1 MSKKNLESK
10 ENKLRGKPIV
20 LEFGSAFTRI
30 GFSSE
35 DAPRIVKPTIVGYND
50 VVSKNDNLTSI
61 LTETNKQAFVGIA
74 AIEKRKELEIVYPIK
89 NRKINDMQALK
100 VMIQYAI
107 ERDLSITPDL
117 HAAIVILPYPI
128 SEEEKEEITKML
140 LDDLNFPGV
149 YVSSSENMPL
159 YSIGR
164 TTGIVVDSGYEKTD
178 IIPILDGKIITK
190 AVKSLNIGGY
200 HVTNKLRES
209 LREQDFTYTDEE
221 DKFFGAARN
230 IKENLCYVA
239 LNADKEIELA
249 SKVSGMRKIHK
260 LPNGEKYIVE
270 LQRFLA
276 TEILFQPEMI
286 DLKEKPLHEQIIDSI
301 QSCDTKNQSSL
312 WSNIVIAGG
321 NSILPGYHARLNHE
335 LKSLA
340 PENED
345 VRIYSTPSN
354 TSFSSWIGAS
364 ILSSRM
370 EFSKHWITKK

>member
-10 ENKLRGKPIV
+10 KIALRGKPIV

-35 DAPRIVKPTIVGYND
+35 DTPRIVKPTIVGYKD
-50 VVSKNDNLTSI
+50 VESKNDNLTSI
-61 LTETNKQAFVGIA
+61 LTETNKQAFVGIE
-74 AIEKRKELEIVYPIK
+74 AIERRKELETVYPIE

-107 ERDLSITPDL
+107 ERDLSITPDE

-128 SEEEKEEITKML
+128 SDEEKEEITKML
-140 LDDLNFPGV
+140 LDDLKFPGV

-164 TTGIVVDSGYEKTD
+164 TTGLVVDSGYEKTD
-178 IIPILDGKIITK
+178 TIPIINGKIITK

-200 HVTNKLRES
+200 HVTNKLREFM
-209 LREQDFTYTDEE
+209 REQDFTYTDEE

-230 IKENLCYVA
+230 IKENICYVA
-239 LNADKEIELA
+239 LNSDKELELA

-260 LPNGEKYIVE
+260 LPNGEKYSVDTP
-270 LQRFLA
+270 RFLA

-286 DLKEKPLHEQIIDSI
+286 DLKENPLHEQIIDSI
-301 QSCDTKNQSSL
+301 QSCDTETQSSL

-335 LKSLA
+335 LKLLA

-345 VRIYSTPSN
+345 VRIHTTPSHS
-354 TSFSSWIGAS
+354 SFSSWIGAS

-370 EFSKHWITKK
+370 GFSKHWITKK

>member
-1 MSKKNLESK
+1 MSNKILESK
-10 ENKLRGKPIV
+10 KVALRGKPIV

-30 GFSSE
+30 GFSGE
-35 DAPRIVKPTIVGYND
+35 DAPRIVKPTIVGYKD

-61 LTETNKQAFVGIA
+61 LTDTNKHAFVGIV
-74 AIEKRKELEIVYPIK
+74 AIERRKELEIVYPIE
-89 NRKINDMQALK
+89 NRKIKDIQALK
-100 VMIQYAI
+100 VIIQYAI
-107 ERDLSITPDL
+107 ERDLSITPDE

-128 SEEEKEEITKML
+128 SDDEKEEITKML

-164 TTGIVVDSGYEKTD
+164 TTGLVVDSGYEKTD
-178 IIPILDGKIITK
+178 IVPIIDGKIITK

-301 QSCDTKNQSSL
+301 QSCDTKTQSSL
-312 WSNIVIAGG
+312 WSNIVITGG

-335 LKSLA
+335 LKLLS

-345 VRIYSTPSN
+345 VRIHSTPSHS
-354 TSFSSWIGAS
+354 SFSSWIGAS